1 MKIPEFQ
8 SDPLRQQTSDAAATI
23 GSRRETVRDIGSD
36 AAAFPSPVGAAPRHE
51 RVPAVDAVEFSPL
64 SLTIIGAAN
73 ADARVESLGNA
84 FQCGEYSVDGEALA
98 HTLVQT
104 FLAEHDSL
112 EAPPETPY
120 PTNSGN
126 FPKR

>member
-8 SDPLRQQTSDAAATI
+8 SDQLRRQASDAAATI

-36 AAAFPSPVGAAPRHE
+36 AAAFPGSGNAAPPGE

-64 SLTIIGAAN
+64 SLTILGAAN
-73 ADARVESLGNA
+73 ADSRVQSLENA
-84 FQCGEYSVDGEALA
+84 FQRGAYSVNAGALA

-104 FLAEHDSL
+104 FLTERLSL
-112 EAPPETPY
+112 DAPPESPS
-120 PTNSGN
+120 PTNSGS